1 MINEKHLE
9 ERDFYLQ
16 LSGYWPISWQHI
28 FNFIVIYFQIWSQ
41 GLSLLPK
48 VALVRFFGGD
58 MTEDCFLPER
68 QKDNSLIIHVFISF
82 AVHSVQIFVKIR
94 SAHKFATSYINN
106 MRGNL
111 INNFLNFYSAR
122 NMILVS
128 SVIVVFNIFLIFF
141 GKYGRSES
149 NYFLSL
155 SFHIMISFIILL
167 PYRGYPLR

>member
-1 MINEKHLE
+1 M
-9 ERDFYLQ
+9 
-16 LSGYWPISWQHI
+16 
-28 FNFIVIYFQIWSQ
+28 
-41 GLSLLPK
+41 
-48 VALVRFFGGD
+48 RFFGGD

-122 NMILVS
+122 GMIIAFSL
-128 SVIVVFNIFLIFF
+128 SVVLELFLIFF
-141 GKYGRSES
+141 GKYGRSKS
-149 NYFLSL
+149 KYLLSL